1 MFYFIYFIINIIGFT
16 GCSSFLITSTIFFSS
31 HISNF
36 SFLLSSHCSP
46 SPSLWSIL
54 NFYFP
59 HFSISIFICSQF
71 LLSVLNFNCPS
82 LLNLYFPL
90 CSILFSFYSQFF
102 SPSLLNFVTL
112 VSFLVRYRCR
122 FRSIEEGNS
131 VNRSH
136 SQKSLY
142 CFCRDDAAVS

>member
-1 MFYFIYFIINIIGFT
+1 MLYFIYFIKNVKGFT
-16 GCSSFLITSTIFFSS
+16 GCPSFLITSTTLFPS

-36 SFLLSSHCSP
+36 SFLLSSHR
-46 SPSLWSIL
+46 SPSLSLCSLL
-54 NFYFP
+54 NFYFT
-59 HFSISIFICSQF
+59 HFSISIFVISQF
-71 LLSVLNFNCPS
+71 LFYSFLNFYFTHFSISIICSWLQLS
-82 LLNLYFPL
+82 L
-90 CSILFSFYSQFF
+90 YSQFF

-112 VSFLVRYRCR
+112 ISFLVRYRCR